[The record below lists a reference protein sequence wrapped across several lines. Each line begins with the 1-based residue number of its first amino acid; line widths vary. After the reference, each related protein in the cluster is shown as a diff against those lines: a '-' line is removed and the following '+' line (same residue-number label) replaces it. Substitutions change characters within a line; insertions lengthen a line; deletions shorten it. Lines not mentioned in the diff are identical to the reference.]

1 MLGVAIGGAAVG
13 FIEKQFPTL
22 PTIPL
27 VGRKGTIAIGAY
39 FIAKKGGSLGHIAR
53 DVALAAA
60 VLAGF
65 ELGSTGH
72 ISGDV
77 APQVSGVAAQV

>member
-1 MLGVAIGGAAVG
+1 MGFAIGGAAVG

-27 VGRKGTIAIGAY
+27 VGKKGTIAIGAY

-53 DVALAAA
+53 DVCIAAA
-60 VLAGF
+60 VLAGHD
-65 ELGSTGH
+65 LGASGK